1 MKKESKY
8 LKKYK
13 ERMCQI
19 MIQANPSW
27 KKKDIEKIIEKTI
40 LERVENPSVTVDNN
54 YTHEQKDTT
63 LLSVLD
69 WCLGRKPII
78 AGNGTFYKNQHE
90 ALNPIREMLDEWAN
104 NRKEFKKK
112 MFQAGEIYGTDSHE
126 YSDFDRRQLNEKINM
141 NSYYGGSG
149 MKSSAFYSKWS
160 GPATTLTAQ
169 SVISTAEQTFEAF
182 LADNYLFI
190 NLTELIEWIQSILKE
205 DIYLD
210 DFIIR
215 VKRQD
220 VIDRLLSKIINKEE
234 NDEEILQ
241 NYLTDCSNEE
251 LTFLYYKN
259 NMIEFIDRH
268 EKIQSIFH
276 EILGKIE
283 NLDYVDTKNSNWLD
297 GIPMEYQ
304 EEFQNQPAKNWNKFV
319 NKEMFIDPNSP
330 PSSITDDL
338 NVLSDYII
346 KYVYTKYLSFDR
358 IYRLKNFFRNV
369 VTVID
374 TDSNFLSLDTLILYL
389 FNHVVDKNGYHRD
402 PRNNEFIIVN
412 TITFIITRVIRI
424 TLDYYGKQSNIPE
437 EFRERFDMKNEF
449 FDELL
454 VIGEKKKRYIT
465 KQTLREGNY
474 INPSKIDTKG
484 FDFKKA
490 TTSEYA
496 EAVFNRLIKDY
507 IVTPEHI
514 NVKKIIDGLREFK
527 DEIITSIKNGERKF
541 LPNGNAKEFGAYK
554 EPGREQ
560 SVRGVLAWNYIYPD
574 NQIELPSKVSLVKMN
589 IFEESDIDD
598 LEKTNPEIYDIIIK
612 KIFNDTT
619 GFFTTSTYIP
629 PITYVNPKKKEWYN
643 DIPKKYRT
651 KFKKLG
657 PFEWNKWVD
666 KVMDHEVKV
675 ADKELEGYY
684 EYKKR
689 GLQVL
694 AIPSNAKIPE
704 WAMPYIDYDTM
715 VNTIIAPFK
724 PVLEIFHAKFPE
736 IGKTRNGVNR
746 KSAALSNIIKF

>member
-1 MKKESKY
+1 MDSKY

-13 ERMCQI
+13 ERMCQA
-19 MIQANPSW
+19 MMQANPTW
-27 KKKDIEKIIEKTI
+27 KKKDVEKIIERTI
-40 LERVENPSVTVDNN
+40 EERLENPTVTLDNN
-54 YTHEQKDTT
+54 YTHEQKDST

-69 WCLGRKPII
+69 WSLDRKPLI
-78 AGNGTFYKNQHE
+78 AGNGTFYKNQYE
-90 ALNPIREMLDEWAN
+90 ALNPTREMLDEWAD
-104 NRKEFKKK
+104 NRKFFKKK
-112 MFQAGEIYGTDSHE
+112 MFQAGEIYGTNSRE
-126 YSDFDRRQLNEKINM
+126 YNDNDRKQLNEKINM

-149 MKSSAFYSKWS
+149 AKTSAFYSKWS

-182 LADNYLFI
+182 LADNYVFL
-190 NLTELIEWIQSILKE
+190 NLTELIEWIRSILKK
-205 DIYLD
+205 DFYLD
-210 DFIIR
+210 DFIVR

-220 VIDRLLSKIINKEE
+220 VIQHLLSRILNKEE

-241 NYLTDCSNEE
+241 NYLTDCTVDE

-259 NMIEFIDRH
+259 NMIEFIENHNPVKDMIIDIL
-268 EKIQSIFH
+268 EKVENYDHVNEKDPQWLRYIPSKHYDEFKNQS
-276 EILGKIE
+276 
-283 NLDYVDTKNSNWLD
+283 
-297 GIPMEYQ
+297 
-304 EEFQNQPAKNWNKFV
+304 AKKWNKFV
-319 NKEMFIDPNSP
+319 NKEMFMDPNSP
-330 PSSITDDL
+330 PDSIIKELD
-338 NVLSDYII
+338 VLSECII
-346 KYVYTKYLSFDR
+346 KYVYTEYLSFDR
-358 IYRLKNFFRNV
+358 IYRLKNFFRNT

-374 TDSNFLSLDTLILYL
+374 TDSNFLSLDILMNYL
-389 FNHVVDKNGYHRD
+389 LNSVIEPDGYGRTQRH
-402 PRNNEFIIVN
+402 NEFVLIN
-412 TITFIITRVIRI
+412 TITFIITKIIRI
-424 TLDYYGKQSNIPE
+424 TLDFYGKQSNIPE
-437 EFRERFDMKNEF
+437 EYRGRFDMKNEF

-454 VIGEKKKRYIT
+454 VIADKKKRYIT

-474 INPSKIDTKG
+474 NNPPKIDTKG

-496 EAVFNRLIKDY
+496 EKVFNQLIKDY
-507 IVTPEHI
+507 VVTPEHVDVKSLI
-514 NVKKIIDGLREFK
+514 NGLRAFK
-527 DEIITSIKNGERKF
+527 KEIITSIRNGERKF

-560 SVRGVLAWNYIYPD
+560 SVRGVLAWNYLYPD
-574 NQIELPSKVSLVKMN
+574 NQIELPAKISLVKMN
-589 IFEESDIDD
+589 IFSEEDMED
-598 LEKTNPEIYDIIIK
+598 LERTYPEIYQTIID

-619 GFFTTSTYIP
+619 GFFVTSTFIP
-629 PITYVNPKKKEWYN
+629 PITYVNPKKKEWYS
-643 DIPKKYRT
+643 DIPKKYQT

-675 ADKELEGYY
+675 ADKEREGYY

-724 PVLEIFHAKFPE
+724 PVLEIFNAKFPE

-746 KSAALSNIIKF
+746 KTATVSNIIKF

>member
-1 MKKESKY
+1 MDSKY

-13 ERMCQI
+13 ERMCQA
-19 MIQANPSW
+19 MMQANPTW
-27 KKKDIEKIIEKTI
+27 KKKDVEKIVERTIE
-40 LERVENPSVTVDNN
+40 ERLENPTVTLDNN
-54 YTHEQKDTT
+54 YTHEQKDST

-69 WCLGRKPII
+69 WSLDRKPLI
-78 AGNGTFYKNQHE
+78 AGNGTFYKNQYE
-90 ALNPIREMLDEWAN
+90 ALNPTREMLDEWAE
-104 NRKEFKKK
+104 NRKFFKKK
-112 MFQAGEIYGTDSHE
+112 MFQAGEMYGTNSRE
-126 YSDFDRRQLNEKINM
+126 YNDNDRKQLNEKINM

-149 MKSSAFYSKWS
+149 AKTSAFYSKWS

-182 LADNYLFI
+182 LADNYVFL
-190 NLTELIEWIQSILKE
+190 NLTELIEWIRSILKK
-205 DIYLD
+205 DFYLD
-210 DFIIR
+210 DFIVR

-220 VIDRLLSKIINKEE
+220 VIQHLLSRILNKEE

-241 NYLTDCSNEE
+241 NYLTDCTIDE

-259 NMIEFIDRH
+259 NMIAF
-268 EKIQSIFH
+268 
-276 EILGKIE
+276 IE
-283 NLDYVDTKNSNWLD
+283 NHNPVKDMITDILEKVENYDHVNEKDPEWLRYIPSKHYDEFKNQS
-297 GIPMEYQ
+297 
-304 EEFQNQPAKNWNKFV
+304 AKKWNKFV
-319 NKEMFIDPNSP
+319 NKEMFMDPNSP
-330 PSSITDDL
+330 PDSIIKELD
-338 NVLSDYII
+338 VLSECII
-346 KYVYTKYLSFDR
+346 KYVYTEYLSFDR
-358 IYRLKNFFRNV
+358 IYRLKNFFRNT

-374 TDSNFLSLDTLILYL
+374 TDSNFLSLDILMNYL
-389 FNHVVDKNGYHRD
+389 LNSVIEPDGYGRSQRH
-402 PRNNEFIIVN
+402 NEFVLIN
-412 TITFIITRVIRI
+412 TITFIITKIIRI
-424 TLDYYGKQSNIPE
+424 TLDFYGKQSNIPE
-437 EFRERFDMKNEF
+437 EYRGRFDMKNEF

-454 VIGEKKKRYIT
+454 VIADKKKRYIT

-474 INPSKIDTKG
+474 NNPPKIDTKG

-496 EAVFNRLIKDY
+496 EKVFNQLIKDY
-507 IVTPEHI
+507 VITLEHI
-514 NVKKIIDGLREFK
+514 DVKSLINGLRAFK
-527 DEIITSIKNGERKF
+527 KEIITSIRNGERKF

-560 SVRGVLAWNYIYPD
+560 SVRGVLTWNYIYPD
-574 NQIELPSKVSLVKMN
+574 NQIDLPAKISLVKMN
-589 IFEESDIDD
+589 IFSEEDMED
-598 LEKTNPEIYDIIIK
+598 LERTHPEIYQTIMD

-619 GFFTTSTYIP
+619 GFFVTSTFIP
-629 PITYVNPKKKEWYN
+629 PITYVNPKKKEWYS
-643 DIPKKYRT
+643 DIPKKYQT

-675 ADKELEGYY
+675 ADKEREGYY

-724 PVLEIFHAKFPE
+724 PVLEIFNAKFPE

-746 KSAALSNIIKF
+746 KTATVSNIIKF